1 VVDAERPEEASEPK
15 SSNGYTVNRRTALRG
30 AAALAMAMGT
40 LELVGRA
47 AHIPDRAGAVGAQAV
62 SRDATRAALPDIQF
76 DIGNFIAPAQSL
88 GGIQMQLPPVHTV
101 FLTARLL
108 RRPNRTDQATMAGA
122 MDTLEASYPFAAGGL
137 ITFVS
142 YGLPYFRRLPSSLV
156 TAAIPRLR
164 SNTSRLA
171 LEEAVPSPTDVSPQ
185 NPGITKQRFNVPVR
199 IETNDVL
206 FTLRSD
212 NQTFAQDAVSWLGGS
227 NRLAWRAV
235 RSPAFGGLLQFTSSR
250 AMFTQLGLPRFVAA
264 QANLP
269 FQQFIHP
276 QTPMWMGFADQQV
289 DAAGPAP
296 ICTFAGNSSSRLTSA
311 RSGDYFDNGS
321 IQHLSHVILDMR
333 QFFDFDAAN
342 VPGDDAVFTE
352 RVQYMFHSPAID
364 PGNADQLTDS
374 GGPAFLPNQ
383 NRGVNYARQTAQGIG
398 TEDNEHRLGH
408 LSTLQRSSRAADGT
422 PVHIRMDGPGFDSL
436 DVPGGARE
444 PKLQF
449 TVFVPTADFFA
460 TMRRNQASLDLA
472 QQFEVE
478 EAENGLERFLTTTR
492 RQNFLV
498 PPRRHRGFPLVE
510 FL

>member
-1 VVDAERPEEASEPK
+1 VDAERPEEADEPK
-15 SSNGYTVNRRTALRG
+15 SSRGYTVNRRTALKG
-30 AAALAMAMGT
+30 AGALAMAMGT

-47 AHIPDRAGAVGAQAV
+47 AHIPNRAGAVGAQDV
-62 SRDATRAALPDIQF
+62 TAAAPPDIQF
-76 DIGNFIAPAQSL
+76 DIGNVIAPARNL
-88 GGIQMQLPPVHTV
+88 GGIPMQLPPVHTV

-108 RRPNRTDQATMAGA
+108 RRPTRTDQAAMARA
-122 MDTLEASYPFAAGGL
+122 MDTLEASYPFSAGGL

-142 YGLPYFRRLPSSLV
+142 YGLPYFRRLPGSLV

-164 SNTSRLA
+164 SNTSRSA
-171 LEEAVPSPTDVSPQ
+171 LEEAVPSPTDVSSR
-185 NPGITKQRFNVPVR
+185 NPGIRKLNFNVPVR
-199 IETNDVL
+199 IENNDVL

-212 NQTFAQDAVSWLGGS
+212 NQTFVQDAVSWLGGS
-227 NRLAWRAV
+227 NWLVGRQVA
-235 RSPAFGGLLQFTSSR
+235 SPAFGGLLQFTSSR

-269 FQQFIHP
+269 FQRFIHP
-276 QTPMWMGFADQQV
+276 QTPMWMGFADQHV
-289 DAAGPAP
+289 DGAGPAP
-296 ICTFAGNSSSRLTSA
+296 ICTFAGNASARLTTA
-311 RSGDYFDNGS
+311 RPGDYFDNGG

-333 QFFDFDAAN
+333 QFFDLNASN

-352 RVQYMFHSPAID
+352 RVQYMFHSPAVH

-383 NRGVNYARQTAQGIG
+383 NKGPNYARQTAQGIG
-398 TEDNEHRLGH
+398 TEENERRIGH

-422 PVHIRMDGPGFDSL
+422 PIHIRMDGPGFDTM
-436 DVPGGARE
+436 DVPGGARQ

-460 TMRRNQASLDLA
+460 TMRRNQASLDL
-472 QQFEVE
+472 QE
-478 EAENGLERFLTTTR
+478 EFDIEEEENGLERFLTATR
-492 RQNFLV
+492 RQNFLA
-498 PPRRHRGFPLVE
+498 PPRRHRAFPLVE